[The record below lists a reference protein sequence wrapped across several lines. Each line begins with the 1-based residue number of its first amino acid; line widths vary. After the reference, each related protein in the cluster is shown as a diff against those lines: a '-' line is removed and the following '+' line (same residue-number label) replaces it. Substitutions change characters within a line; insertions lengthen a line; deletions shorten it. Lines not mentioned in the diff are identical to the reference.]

1 MKNFTRILSVVLVL
15 LMVLSAL
22 MVSASAAEF
31 EDYYKKPEFIMG
43 DVDFDNKVSIRDCS
57 AVQKHLAKI
66 ITLCDESLYSGDV
79 DGNGKVNISD
89 ATLIQKFVA
98 KMIDVFPADL
108 YVPEYSLKTDGKAL
122 EVLIPEA
129 EVTQVMVTVE
139 EAGYYE
145 LVATTNGE
153 VSVSVDLAD
162 EEFNKTWTAQAD
174 GERYYIVAKLE
185 AGIYFA
191 SISAL
196 DNSEATVSMSAKAV
210 DYKPPYDFETA
221 TELKAGDKIEVKAGS
236 APLVYKVDGSA
247 INENDVL
254 YVYTEGDNSYTDIK
268 LYDSDFIFV
277 CYGDID
283 ETNNSMIALDGESD
297 IDVYYIV
304 VTQDENG
311 DDFTLCCNTNYDILR
326 EEAKVLGVGSVDECP
341 ITATFDEEPGLMI
354 PEEAIAEA
362 VYLFTPEKSGYYS
375 FNYLSDSNIL
385 AIGYVKNSADRDA
398 NYILSRTGEA
408 NERVFDVLY
417 LEEGN
422 EYLFVT
428 VVMLETMGKV
438 EFSILESD
446 EDEYNKALEDAFDE
460 NATDDET
467 NHKEIALGESVELT
481 FGASVDE
488 PITYEYKFT
497 AKEDCEVVIY
507 STGSVD
513 ACVYIMNK
521 TSDVLF
527 FGDDILTAVVTGK
540 TVELFES
547 KDFAVK
553 AKLSKGE
560 TVYFGIF
567 SFAIDGTDSYK
578 FSVVNEADYKAL
590 V

>member
-31 EDYYKKPEFIMG
+31 EDYYKKPDFIMG

-66 ITLCDESLYSGDV
+66 ITLCDESLCSGDV
-79 DGNGKVNISD
+79 DSNGKVNISD

-98 KMIDVFPADL
+98 KMIDVFPADV

-145 LVATTNGE
+145 LMATTSGE
-153 VSVSVDLAD
+153 VSISVDLAD
-162 EEFNKTWTAQAD
+162 EEFDKSWTAQAD

-185 AGIYFA
+185 AGTYFA
-191 SISAL
+191 SVFTL
-196 DNSEATVSMSAKAV
+196 DNSEATVSFSAKAI
-210 DYKPPYDFETA
+210 DYKAPYDFEKA
-221 TELKAGDKIEVKAGS
+221 TELKAGDKTEVKAGS

-247 INENDVL
+247 INSNDVL
-254 YVYTEGDNSYTDIK
+254 YVYTEGENSFTDIK

-283 ETNNSMIALDGESD
+283 ETNNSLIALDGESES
-297 IDVYYIV
+297 DVYYVV

-311 DDFTLCCNTNYDILR
+311 GDFTLCCNTYYDILR
-326 EEAKVLGVGSVDECP
+326 EEAKVMTVGSVDECE
-341 ITATFDEEPGLMI
+341 ITSTYDEEPDLMI
-354 PEEAIAEA
+354 PEEAIAEG
-362 VYLFTPEKSGYYS
+362 VYCFTPEKTGYYS
-375 FNYLSDSNIL
+375 FNYLSDSNII
-385 AIGYVKNSADRDA
+385 AIGYTKNSADPDA
-398 NYILSRTGEA
+398 NYILTRAGEA

-428 VVMLETMGKV
+428 VIMMETMGKV
-438 EFSILESD
+438 EFSIFESD
-446 EDEYNKALEDAFDE
+446 EDEYNKALEDAIDE
-460 NATDDET
+460 NATDDEA
-467 NHKEIALGESVELT
+467 NRKEIALGETVELS
-481 FGASVDE
+481 FDASVDE
-488 PITYEYKFT
+488 LVAYDFQFT
-497 AKEDCEVVIY
+497 AKEDCEVVIL
-507 STGSVD
+507 SEGSVD

-527 FGDDILTAVVTGK
+527 FGDDIMSAVVTGK
-540 TVELFES
+540 SVELFES

-553 AKLSKGE
+553 GKVSKGE
-560 TVYFGIF
+560 TIYFGVSTF
-567 SFAIDGTDSYK
+567 ELERKDSFK
-578 FSVVNEADYKAL
+578 FSVINAADYKPL